1 MNDSI
6 QKRPCLLA
14 HFSTSLGMSNPE
26 VSMSVV
32 FFKEESIAGLALK
45 SQEWNVQGSKAR
57 IIYGFKTHVQ
67 QQVFTMAKSHRSIRS
82 RMDKENLVRTRR
94 GTVFSHKERRDSVI

>member
-45 SQEWNVQGSKAR
+45 SQEWNVQGSKA
-57 IIYGFKTHVQ
+57 
-67 QQVFTMAKSHRSIRS
+67 
-82 RMDKENLVRTRR
+82 
-94 GTVFSHKERRDSVI
+94 